1 MLTMEHQVGLNPCSH
16 TGQEGQAKVWGR
28 GNKAGMVG
36 LLGRSSG
43 AEILVSYIVGWKLRK
58 TETETETRE
67 ALQRPDTTFMFMLI
81 HMFMFMLKFQ
91 GSSRWR

>member
-1 MLTMEHQVGLNPCSH
+1 MLTMEHRAGLNPCSH

-43 AEILVSYIVGWKLRK
+43 ADDLGELHCGV
-58 TETETETRE
+58 ETEE
-67 ALQRPDTTFMFMLI
+67 D
-81 HMFMFMLKFQ
+81 
-91 GSSRWR
+91 